1 MLIRKV
7 RAFNGIVLA
16 LLVPFSIYNVV
27 RGFTLATVFIILG
40 VLLSINVLGVSV
52 SLRRREIMLFISIMI
67 LGALSLI
74 LNSTEMWFNSTLY
87 IHNQFN
93 ICISFAALIIL
104 TSCSDFKSF
113 IYSSI
118 VLSVIASLI
127 CLYQAFS
134 IFLFG
139 SFKANFY
146 LPFLVVIRD
155 VDTISEL
162 RPCAFFTEPAHLCM
176 YLAPVLYF
184 LLSKHK
190 YIVSI
195 LLLAALIVSSST
207 TGLLLCVIIPSLFF
221 YHNGIQVKRLLLI
234 IAVFCFFYKFLM
246 IYYPSLLEFA
256 FSKLDETDASSD
268 LRLLGP
274 LVYLP
279 FFDLSHYMFGI
290 GLNQMESFILYKRGA
305 LAFEGSGN
313 YANSILYMFFSY
325 GITGLIILVTYLYQK
340 HKMCIH
346 SGAYMTILITIL
358 CTDQIIF
365 SNSLVYLLSFVCF
378 SGKLNNLDCI
388 GEKNKLLCLLK

>member
-1 MLIRKV
+1 MKRV
-7 RAFNGIVLA
+7 RTFNGIVLA
-16 LLVPFSIYNVV
+16 LLVPFSIYNVA
-27 RGFTLATVFIILG
+27 RGFTLATVLIILS
-40 VLLSINVLGVSV
+40 VLLSINVLGASV

-67 LGALSLI
+67 LGILSLI
-74 LNSTEMWFNSTLY
+74 LNSTEIWYNSTLY
-87 IHNQFN
+87 IHNQFS

-104 TSCSDFKSF
+104 TNCSDIKSF

-146 LPFLVVIRD
+146 LPFWAVIRD
-155 VDTISEL
+155 VDTISGL

-195 LLLAALIVSSST
+195 LLLAALLVSSST
-207 TGLLLCVIIPSLFF
+207 TGLLLCAIIPSLFF
-221 YHNGIQVKRLLLI
+221 YYNGLQVKRLLLI
-234 IAVFCFFYKFLM
+234 VAIFYFFYKSLM

-256 FSKLDETDASSD
+256 FSKLEETDASSD

-290 GLNQMESFILYKRGA
+290 GLNQMESFILYRRGS

-313 YANSILYMFFSY
+313 YANSMLYMFFSY

-340 HKMCIH
+340 HMMCTH
-346 SGAYMTILITIL
+346 SGAYMVILITIL

-365 SNSLVYLLSFVCF
+365 STSLVYLLSFLCF
-378 SGKLNNLDCI
+378 SRKLNDLDYTD
-388 GEKNKLLCLLK
+388 KTNKLLCLLK